1 MQRRDERPRVYLG
14 HNLRFF
20 FGLRKSPGRPAHEME
35 SLFGSVSLWH
45 GSSLLRADYFRKDES
60 PLTAG

>member
-1 MQRRDERPRVYLG
+1 MQRRDERPRVYRG
-14 HNLRFF
+14 HNLRFV
-20 FGLRKSPGRPAHEME
+20 GLLRSPGRPAHEME
-35 SLFGSVSLWH
+35 SLFGWVFLWH